1 MLKEIIIPLGVG
13 IAIFFFG
20 LEIMRIGLNRIAG
33 KKMEE
38 WLSRFTKTP
47 LLGFITGM
55 IATSIVQSSSAITV
69 ITVGLVNARL
79 LTYRQSIGIVLGSNV
94 GTAVTVQLIALSLDD
109 YVVPLIFIGLILW
122 LIPKPTIRFT
132 GLSIGGFSLLF
143 IGLKVIST
151 IAAPIANQPGFQAW
165 FASMGENLMLSVLI
179 GALFT
184 AVIQS
189 GTATIAIAMAF
200 VEGGLIPL
208 ASSIAI
214 VLGANLGTCF
224 TAYLASLG
232 GEKSGKLVAYAHIML
247 NLLGI
252 ILFLPFINLLT
263 LATLYLSHDP
273 SVQVAHAQ
281 TLFNFISSIVVLPF
295 AHQFGMWV
303 ERIASLFQKK
313 R

>member
-179 GALFT
+179 GTSFYRRYPKRNSNHRHRYGFRGGR
-184 AVIQS
+184 INSFSERNCHRSGSQS
-189 GTATIAIAMAF
+189 GHLF
-200 VEGGLIPL
+200 
-208 ASSIAI
+208 
-214 VLGANLGTCF
+214 
-224 TAYLASLG
+224 YSLPCQ
-232 GEKSGKLVAYAHIML
+232 SG
-247 NLLGI
+247 
-252 ILFLPFINLLT
+252 
-263 LATLYLSHDP
+263 
-273 SVQVAHAQ
+273 
-281 TLFNFISSIVVLPF
+281 
-295 AHQFGMWV
+295 
-303 ERIASLFQKK
+303 R
-313 R
+313 